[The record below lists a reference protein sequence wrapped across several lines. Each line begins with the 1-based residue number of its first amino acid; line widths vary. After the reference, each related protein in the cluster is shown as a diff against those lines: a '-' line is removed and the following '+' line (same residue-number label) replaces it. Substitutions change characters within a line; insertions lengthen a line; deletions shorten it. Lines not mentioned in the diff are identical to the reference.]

1 MLRWDCVFEERVRGM
16 VNITMVWRQHVDC
29 AVPCDTEV
37 AAHLEVTSIETV
49 VYWSGLALYSRSVG
63 LYLALYHVAFTRT
76 ISG

>member
-1 MLRWDCVFEERVRGM
+1 M
-16 VNITMVWRQHVDC
+16 VYITVMRRQSVDR
-29 AVPCDTEV
+29 AVASSTEH
-37 AAHLEVTSIETV
+37 ASHLEVTSIETV